1 MSATGTD
8 LPPDEGGPDD
18 GPGDGDD
25 ILAAEFALGVLPPAE
40 QAALALRMDTDP
52 AFARRVTGWQD
63 RLLPLADGFAATPL
77 PPAVKRAL
85 DRRLFGAA
93 PEAAPERGLWRSLAL
108 WRGLAAG
115 ATLAFLLAVALPWRA
130 PPDPDTRLIASLTPA
145 ASDVHYMAVYDP
157 GDGAVGLS
165 HLSGNPDAGRDFELW
180 VIAPDRPPVS
190 LGVIPAGAATA
201 HLSLDAPT
209 RALIAAGA
217 QLAISLEPQ
226 GGSAT
231 GLPTGVVVAAGDLR
245 GI

>member
-1 MSATGTD
+1 MSGTGTD
-8 LPPDEGGPDD
+8 LPPDDGGGPE
-18 GPGDGDD
+18 DGDD

-40 QAALALRMDTDP
+40 QAALALRVDSDP
-52 AFARRVTGWQD
+52 VFARLVADWQD
-63 RLLPLADGFAATPL
+63 RLLPLAEGFSAADL
-77 PPAVKRAL
+77 PPAVKQAL
-85 DRRLFGAA
+85 DLRLFG
-93 PEAAPERGLWRSLAL
+93 AAPERGLWRSLAL
-108 WRGLAAG
+108 WRGLAAA
-115 ATLAFLLAVALPWRA
+115 ATAGLLLAVTLPWLS
-130 PPDPDTRLIASLTPA
+130 PPDPDTRLVASLTPA

-165 HLSGNPDAGRDFELW
+165 HLSGIPEAGRDFELW

-190 LGVIPAGAATA
+190 LGVIPAGASTA
-201 HLSLDAPT
+201 HLALDAPT

-231 GLPTGVVVAAGDLR
+231 GLPTGAVVAAGDLR